1 LLKGP
6 WATAYFGMPGYELPQ
21 FTGGYQSPSLGADD
35 HGTLPA
41 PSGSIEQSLGGRC
54 TLDEPVTETI
64 MRDLRS
70 IGTKLKYVMLP
81 RARADRAHGLK
92 KWDLWG
98 PLFLCL
104 ALGIILSAQAE
115 NSEQAGLAF
124 ALVFII
130 VWVGSGIVTLNALLL
145 KGKISFFQSVC
156 VLGYCICP
164 LVIAA
169 FCSMMLQIIW
179 LKVIFVCIGFTWA
192 TGASVGFMSELV
204 PEDRKAL
211 GVYPVWL
218 FYVAIAWMILIS

>member
-1 LLKGP
+1 MSSMAG
-6 WATAYFGMPGYELPQ
+6 AYVSPAMPSADSGTPTGTMQSGGLPE
-21 FTGGYQSPSLGADD
+21 GS
-35 HGTLPA
+35 
-41 PSGSIEQSLGGRC
+41 SG
-54 TLDEPVTETI
+54 TLDEPVMDTI

-81 RARADRAHGLK
+81 RARADKAHGLK

-104 ALGIILSAQAE
+104 ALGIILSSQA
-115 NSEQAGLAF
+115 STTDQAGLAF
-124 ALVFII
+124 GLVFVI

-145 KGKISFFQSVC
+145 RGKISFFQSVC
-156 VLGYCICP
+156 VLGYCIFP

-169 FCSMMLQIIW
+169 FVSMLLKVMF
-179 LKVIFVCIGFTWA
+179 LKVIFVSIGFVWG

-218 FYVAIAWMILIS
+218 FYVAIAWLILVS

>member
-1 LLKGP
+1 MSGSYSSPPLPGP
-6 WATAYFGMPGYELPQ
+6 GPED
-21 FTGGYQSPSLGADD
+21 GAV
-35 HGTLPA
+35 
-41 PSGSIEQSLGGRC
+41 PSGSMEGPMEGRC

-81 RARADRAHGLK
+81 QARADKAHGLK
-92 KWDLWG
+92 QWDLWG

-104 ALGIILSAQAE
+104 ALGIMLSMQTD
-115 NSEQAGLAF
+115 NSEQAGMAF

-130 VWVGSGIVTLNALLL
+130 VWVGSGIVTLNAVLLR
-145 KGKISFFQSVC
+145 GQISFFQSVC
-156 VLGYCICP
+156 VLGYCIFP

-169 FCSMMLQIIW
+169 FLSMLLQIIW
-179 LKVIFVCIGFTWA
+179 LKVIFVVVGFTWS

-218 FYVAIAWMILIS
+218 FYVAISWMILIS